1 MNTEL
6 IVLSLIAEKD
16 CGGYDIMKRIK
27 EATVNNANIEYG
39 SIYHRIKKAVNDD
52 LIRAKKTI
60 KGQGKPDKIVYQITP
75 KGQKYL
81 KKRFSQYLEKNQIH
95 FDIDIVLMFLND
107 VDKEFIEERMDL
119 VKEKLS
125 AIDGK
130 NSVLL
135 SHLEHHLK
143 AELAWLKTLQESA
156 K

>member
-6 IVLSLIAEKD
+6 IVLSLIAEED

-27 EATVNNANIEYG
+27 EATLNNANIEYG
-39 SIYHRIKKAVNDD
+39 SIYHRIKKAASDD
-52 LIRAKKTI
+52 LIKPKKTI

-81 KKRFSQYLEKNQIH
+81 KKRFAQYLDENRIH
-95 FDIDIVLMFLND
+95 FDIDIVLMFLEHAN
-107 VDKEFIEERMDL
+107 KEFIEERMEV

-125 AIDGK
+125 SINGK
-130 NSVLL
+130 ESVLL
-135 SHLEHHLK
+135 SYLEHHLK
-143 AELAWLKTLQESA
+143 AEMAWLKWMQDNI

>member
-6 IVLSLIAEKD
+6 IVLNLIAEND

-39 SIYHRIKKAVNDD
+39 SIYHRIKKAVNDE
-52 LIRAKKTI
+52 LIKPKKTI

-75 KGQKYL
+75 KGEKYI
-81 KKRFSQYLEKNQIH
+81 KKRFNQYLDKNHIH
-95 FDIDIVLMFLND
+95 FDIDILLMFLDN
-107 VDKEFIEERMDL
+107 VDKEFIEDRIEV
-119 VKEKLS
+119 VKEKLT

-130 NSVLL
+130 GSVLL
-135 SHLEHHLK
+135 SYLEHHLK
-143 AELAWLKTLQESA
+143 AEMAWLKSLQ